1 MHMSKMEILRYTSG
15 ALFGFF
21 LGVQLMKVGIND
33 LISYIALAALV
44 VNLVV
49 LYKIGKLK
57 LELLEEKKINKKFNE
72 I

>member
-1 MHMSKMEILRYTSG
+1 MTKIEILRYTSG
-15 ALFGFF
+15 VLFGFF
-21 LGVQLMKVGIND
+21 LGVQCMKFGIND
-33 LISYIALAALV
+33 LISYIALAGLLV
-44 VNLVV
+44 NIVV